1 MHISIPVYIPVD
13 VDLSVA
19 VELLTSPVTADAAR
33 EAAAGDA
40 GDDVLGLAPP
50 PTGTPDEEEGDRLA
64 PSDLILCGTE
74 AAAAVTGLESRH
86 SVITR

>member
-13 VDLSVA
+13 VDISVA
-19 VELLTSPVTADAAR
+19 VELLTSPVTADAAT

-50 PTGTPDEEEGDRLA
+50 PTGPPGEEEGDRLA

-74 AAAAVTGLESRH
+74 AAAAVTGIER
-86 SVITR
+86 R